1 MLLDNI
7 PNIPQKIFNFLYD
20 TSEQLGKE
28 TKYKQRH
35 SKLTP
40 SSFIRALIST
50 SCSPFFDLE
59 TFCGFL
65 KEQGIKIRKQSLHE
79 RFNKHTEAFLKAMST
94 SFLNHFQT
102 EKLPMLNGLEV
113 FSGLKIIDSSSLSL
127 HSALNNLFK
136 GCGGAASSAALKI
149 QLQFDY
155 LQGQINELTLT
166 SGRDN
171 DQGFD
176 KFFNEIQ
183 KGALYLMDLGYFK
196 LGSFKKIIEGDAFF
210 VSRLLTGTKLLT
222 LEEQPLDLLGTLL
235 TSGPLF
241 SQQVLLGAQHKIP
254 VRLVAQ
260 RLPKEQADRRRQKL
274 KEDHR
279 RRGRKPSQE
288 SLALQDW
295 SLYLTNT
302 RESQIKQEHIHQ
314 TYALRWQIELLFK
327 LSKSLMRIHVLNT
340 TKSSRVIVQTYGKFL
355 SLMFFFLLCAP
366 ARNQEIK
373 AFSFYK
379 ACKILIIKAS
389 ELAASLVS
397 VYRLKAF
404 IRSFYES
411 IAFFAIKNVKKKSD
425 CQTDFFT
432 EPRF

>member
-7 PNIPQKIFNFLYD
+7 SNIPQKIFNFLYE

-40 SSFIRALIST
+40 SGFIRALIST
-50 SCSPFFDLE
+50 SFSPFFDLE
-59 TFCGFL
+59 TFCDFL
-65 KEQGIKIRKQSLHE
+65 KEQGIQIRKQSVHE
-79 RFNKHTEAFLKAMST
+79 RFNQYTEAFLKAMST

-102 EKLPMLNGLEV
+102 EKLPMLNGFEA
-113 FSGLKIIDSSSLSL
+113 FSGLKIIDSSCVSL
-127 HSALNNLFK
+127 HGALNTLFK

-149 QLQFDY
+149 QVQFDY

-166 SGRDN
+166 SGSDN

-176 KFFNEIQ
+176 NYFNEIQ

-196 LGSFKKIIEGDAFF
+196 LSSFKKIIEGDAFF

-222 LEEQPLDLLGTLL
+222 LDKQPLDLLGILS

-241 SQQVLLGAQHKIP
+241 SQQLLLGAQHKIP

-260 RLPKEQADRRRQKL
+260 RLPKELADRRRQRL
-274 KEDHR
+274 NEDHR
-279 RRGRKPSQE
+279 RRGSKPSQE

-295 SLYLTNT
+295 SLYITNT
-302 RESQIKQEHIHQ
+302 QESQIKQEQIHQ

-327 LSKSLMRIHVLNT
+327 LSKSLMQIHVLNT
-340 TKSSRVIVQTYGKFL
+340 ARPSRVVVQTYGKFL
-355 SLMFFFLLCAP
+355 SLMLFFLLCAP

-373 AFSFYK
+373 AFSFFK
-379 ACKILIIKAS
+379 ACKLLIIKTS

-404 IRSFYES
+404 ILSFYES
-411 IAFFAIKNVKKKSD
+411 IAFFAIKDVKKKPDWEINPSTGD
-425 CQTDFFT
+425 GF
-432 EPRF
+432 

>member
-7 PNIPQKIFNFLYD
+7 SNIPRKIFNFLYQ

-40 SSFIRALIST
+40 SGFIRALIST
-50 SCSPFFDLE
+50 SFSPFFDLE
-59 TFCGFL
+59 TFCDFL
-65 KEQGIKIRKQSLHE
+65 KEQGIKIRKQSVHE

-94 SFLNHFQT
+94 SFLNYFQT
-102 EKLPMLNGLEV
+102 EKLPMLNDLEV
-113 FSGLKIIDSSSLSL
+113 FSGLKIIDSSCISL

-136 GCGGAASSAALKI
+136 GCGGAVSSAALKI
-149 QLQFDY
+149 QVQFDY

-166 SGRDN
+166 SGCDN

-176 KFFNEIQ
+176 NYFNEIQ

-196 LGSFKKIIEGDAFF
+196 LSSFKKIIEGDAFF

-222 LEEQPLDLLGTLL
+222 LDKQPLDLLATLS

-241 SQQVLLGAQHKIP
+241 SQQLLLGAQYKIP

-260 RLPKEQADRRRQKL
+260 RLPKEIADRRRQKL

-279 RRGRKPSQE
+279 RRGSKPSQE
-288 SLALQDW
+288 SLALQGW
-295 SLYLTNT
+295 SIYITNAK
-302 RESQIKQEHIHQ
+302 ESQIKQEHIHQ

-327 LSKSLMRIHVLNT
+327 LSKSLMQIHLLNT
-340 TKSSRVIVQTYGKFL
+340 TKSSRVVVQTYGKFL
-355 SLMFFFLLCAP
+355 SLMLFFLLCAP
-366 ARNQEIK
+366 VRNQK
-373 AFSFYK
+373 NKQFSFYK
-379 ACKILIIKAS
+379 ACKLLIIKVS
-389 ELAASLVS
+389 ELASSLVS
-397 VYRLKAF
+397 VYRLKSF
-404 IRSFYES
+404 ILSFYDS
-411 IAFFAIKNVKKKSD
+411 LAFFAIKNVKKKPAWEINLS
-425 CQTDFFT
+425 TG
-432 EPRF
+432 ERF